1 LSLDSVSKF
10 LDLFGVHLGLHLELL
25 RDDLL
30 LFHVG
35 LELEERVLEA
45 DQFLVLLG
53 DGMSQVLVLD
63 H

>member
-1 LSLDSVSKF
+1 M
-10 LDLFGVHLGLHLELL
+10 GLHLELL